1 MREKNMLTLSEI
13 ARLTTSCDPSI
24 YSDLY
29 KDVYGCRPGNVK
41 FASVEAFDK
50 EFKYLCDE
58 LELQLAEDAAREAAN
73 FVKFEEYV
81 NDVQNT
87 VGVDLDRA
95 IRIIGDAEGMDEED
109 FQFYGYG
116 MLEWK
121 LGLKYGAIKK
131 FLGEDFTRE
140 GE

>member
-1 MREKNMLTLSEI
+1 MLTLSEI
-13 ARLTTSCDPSI
+13 SRLTTSYDPSI

-41 FASVEAFDK
+41 FASAEAFDK
-50 EFKYLCDE
+50 EFKSLCDE
-58 LELQLAEDAAREAAN
+58 LELQLAEDAIRKAAN

-81 NDVQNT
+81 KDVQNT
-87 VGVDLDRA
+87 VGVDLDRP